1 MAERSHA
8 KESPMIPAPIAHIVL
23 PVIVG
28 LSILLM
34 LLCPRGI
41 PEVWWISGGAL
52 LLIALRLVPLNLAL
66 QAVAKGTDVYLFL
79 LGMMLLSELARDQG
93 VFNWIASVAVRGAKG
108 SCSRLFLLVY
118 LVGTLVTIFMS
129 NDATA
134 VVLTPAI
141 LTAVRKAK
149 VAPLPYLFVCAF
161 IANAASFVLP
171 ISNPA
176 NLVVFHTGMPPLGRW
191 LADFGVPSLL
201 SIVVTFALMRFLF
214 RHDLCKR
221 IECEVP
227 PAELT
232 VNGKLVLAGLALMI
246 AVLLTA
252 SAMKRD
258 LGLPTC
264 LAALAITAV
273 VSIKSRSNPTR
284 LAREISWGTLLLV
297 AGLFVMVDAVE
308 SQGAL
313 RLTQHWLAWATA
325 LGQNIGAMV
334 VGFAVGI
341 VNNIVNNLPLGLIA
355 GGTIQ
360 ASHTHSLMA
369 NAVLIGVDLGPN
381 LSITGSLATILWL
394 LALRKDSGKNAG
406 DKTLDVGFWKFLQVG
421 AIAMPVA
428 LLAAL
433 GGAILMNMWTGNH

>member
-1 MAERSHA
+1 
-8 KESPMIPAPIAHIVL
+8 MIPTDVAYVILPLIVAVSIA
-23 PVIVG
+23 
-28 LSILLM
+28 LM
-34 LLCPRGI
+34 LTRPRGI

-52 LLIALRLVPLNLAL
+52 LLIVLRLVPLKLAG
-66 QAVAKGTDVYLFL
+66 QAVAKGSDVYLFL
-79 LGMMLLSELARDQG
+79 IGMMLLSELARAQG
-93 VFNWIASVAVRGAKG
+93 VFDWVASVAVRGANG

-118 LVGTLVTIFMS
+118 GVGTLVTIFMS

-149 VAPLPYLFVCAF
+149 VSPLPYLFVCAL

-176 NLVVFHTGMPPLGRW
+176 NLVVFHTGMPPLGTW

-201 SIVVTFALMRFLF
+201 SIVATFFVMRFLF
-214 RHDLCKR
+214 RDDLCKS
-221 IECEVP
+221 IDCEVDDV
-227 PAELT
+227 ELSA
-232 VNGKLVLAGLALMI
+232 NGKLVLAGLALMI

-252 SAMKRD
+252 SALKKD

-264 LAALAITAV
+264 LAALVITAV
-273 VSIKSRSNPTR
+273 VSIKASSNPTK
-284 LAREISWGTLLLV
+284 LAREISWSTLLLV

-313 RLTQHWLAWATA
+313 NLTQQWLAWASH
-325 LGQNIGAMV
+325 LGQNLGALV
-334 VGFAVGI
+334 VGFVVG
-341 VNNIVNNLPLGLIA
+341 VANNIVNNLPLGLIA

-360 ASHTHSLMA
+360 TAHAKGLIA

-381 LSITGSLATILWL
+381 LSVTGSLATILWL
-394 LALRKDSGKNAG
+394 LALRKDSGEEAG
-406 DKTLDVGFWKFLQVG
+406 GEKLDVSFWKFLKVG
-421 AIAMPVA
+421 AVAMPVA
-428 LLAAL
+428 LFAAL
-433 GGAILMNMWTGNH
+433 GGAILMNMLVGKH

>member
-1 MAERSHA
+1 
-8 KESPMIPAPIAHIVL
+8 MIPAEIAHVVLPLIVAVSIVL
-23 PVIVG
+23 
-28 LSILLM
+28 M
-34 LLCPRGI
+34 LTRPRGI
-41 PEVWWISGGAL
+41 SEVWWISGGAF
-52 LLIALRLVPLNLAL
+52 LLIVLRLVPLALAG

-79 LGMMLLSELARDQG
+79 VGMMLLSELAREQG
-93 VFNWIASVAVRGAKG
+93 VFDWVASIAVRGAGG

-118 LVGTLVTIFMS
+118 GVGTLVTIFMS

-141 LTAVRKAK
+141 LAAVRKAK
-149 VAPLPYLFVCAF
+149 VSPLPYLFVCAL

-201 SIVVTFALMRFLF
+201 SIILTFLVMRILF
-214 RHDLCKR
+214 RDELCKS
-221 IECEVP
+221 IECEVD
-227 PAELT
+227 EVKLS
-232 VNGKLVLAGLALMI
+232 VNGKLVLVGLALMI

-252 SAMKRD
+252 SAMRKD

-264 LAALAITAV
+264 LAALVITAV
-273 VSIKSRSNPTR
+273 ISIKSRGNPIK
-284 LAREISWGTLLLV
+284 LAREISWATLLLV

-313 RLTQHWLAWATA
+313 NLTQQWLAWTSS

-341 VNNIVNNLPLGLIA
+341 ANNIVNNLPLGLMA

-360 ASHTHSLMA
+360 AAHTKGLMA

-381 LSITGSLATILWL
+381 LSVTGSLATILWL
-394 LALRKDSGKNAG
+394 LALRKDSGGGSGGEK
-406 DKTLDVGFWKFLQVG
+406 LDVSFWKFLKVG
-421 AIAMPVA
+421 AVAMPVA
-428 LLAAL
+428 LFAAL
-433 GGAILMNMWTGNH
+433 GGAILMQLLVGQR

>member
-1 MAERSHA
+1 
-8 KESPMIPAPIAHIVL
+8 MIPTEIAHVVL
-23 PVIVG
+23 PLIVAG
-28 LSILLM
+28 SIALM
-34 LLCPRGI
+34 LTRPRGI

-52 LLIALRLVPLNLAL
+52 LLIVLRLVPLELAG
-66 QAVAKGTDVYLFL
+66 QAIAKGSDVYLFL
-79 LGMMLLSELARDQG
+79 IGMMLLSELAREQG
-93 VFNWIASVAVRGAKG
+93 VFDWVASVAVRGADG

-118 LVGTLVTIFMS
+118 SVGTLVTIFMS

-149 VAPLPYLFVCAF
+149 VSPLPYLFVCAL

-176 NLVVFHTGMPPLGRW
+176 NLVVFHAGMPPLGTW
-191 LADFGVPSLL
+191 LTDFGVPSVL
-201 SIVVTFALMRFLF
+201 SILVTFLVMRLLF
-214 RHDLCKR
+214 RGELCKR
-221 IECEVP
+221 IECEVQDSK
-227 PAELT
+227 LSG
-232 VNGKLVLAGLALMI
+232 NGKLVLAGLALMI

-252 SAMKRD
+252 SAMKKD

-264 LAALAITAV
+264 LAALVITAV
-273 VSIKSRSNPTR
+273 VSIKARSNPIS
-284 LAREISWGTLLLV
+284 LAREISWATLLLV

-313 RLTQHWLAWATA
+313 NLTQQWLAWVSS
-325 LGQNIGAMV
+325 LGQNMGAMV

-341 VNNIVNNLPLGLIA
+341 ANNIVNNLPLGLIA

-360 ASHTHSLMA
+360 AAHTKGLMA
-369 NAVLIGVDLGPN
+369 NVVLIGVDLGPN
-381 LSITGSLATILWL
+381 LSVTGSLATILWL
-394 LALRKDSGKNAG
+394 LALRKDSGVGAG
-406 DKTLDVGFWKFLQVG
+406 GEKLDVSFWKFLKIG

-428 LLAAL
+428 LFATL
-433 GGAILMNMWTGNH
+433 GGAILMQMVIGQR

>member
-1 MAERSHA
+1 
-8 KESPMIPAPIAHIVL
+8 MIPTEIAPVVL
-23 PVIVG
+23 PLIVAG
-28 LSILLM
+28 SIALM
-34 LLCPRGI
+34 LTRPRGI

-52 LLIALRLVPLNLAL
+52 LLIVLRLVPLELAG
-66 QAVAKGTDVYLFL
+66 QAIAKGSDVYLFL
-79 LGMMLLSELARDQG
+79 IGMMLLSELAREQG
-93 VFNWIASVAVRGAKG
+93 VFEWVASVAVRGADG

-118 LVGTLVTIFMS
+118 SVGTLVTIFMS

-149 VAPLPYLFVCAF
+149 VSPLPYLFVCAL

-176 NLVVFHTGMPPLGRW
+176 NLVVFHTGMPPLGTW
-191 LADFGVPSLL
+191 LADFGVPSVL
-201 SIVVTFALMRFLF
+201 SILVTFLVMRLLF
-214 RHDLCKR
+214 RGELCKR
-221 IECEVP
+221 IECEVQDSK
-227 PAELT
+227 LSG
-232 VNGKLVLAGLALMI
+232 NGKLVLAGLALMI

-252 SAMKRD
+252 SAMKKD

-264 LAALAITAV
+264 LAALVITAV
-273 VSIKSRSNPTR
+273 VSINARSNPIS
-284 LAREISWGTLLLV
+284 LAREISWATLLLV

-313 RLTQHWLAWATA
+313 NLTQQWLAWVSS
-325 LGQNIGAMV
+325 LGQNMGAMV

-341 VNNIVNNLPLGLIA
+341 ANNIVNNLPLGLIA

-360 ASHTHSLMA
+360 AAHTKGLMA
-369 NAVLIGVDLGPN
+369 NVVLIGVDLGPN
-381 LSITGSLATILWL
+381 LSVTGSLATILWL
-394 LALRKDSGKNAG
+394 LALRKDSGVGAG
-406 DKTLDVGFWKFLQVG
+406 PEKLDVSFWKFLKIG

-428 LLAAL
+428 LFAAL
-433 GGAILMNMWTGNH
+433 GGAILMQMVIGQR